1 MVLDFAAQVQVSFL
15 NMSSQSRSQAGFQQT
30 RTVIE
35 RGYEQWAVGNRT
47 MGLIDAR
54 DIFITKLVNCGGSH
68 WQMELWV
75 PRRGVPM
82 VPSHPWH

>member
-15 NMSSQSRSQAGFQQT
+15 NMLSQSRSEAAFQQT

-35 RGYEQWAVGNRT
+35 RGYEQWAVGDRS
-47 MGLIDAR
+47 MGLLDAR
-54 DIFITKLVNCGGSH
+54 DVFITKLVNCGGSH

-75 PRRGVPM
+75 PRRSVPTM
-82 VPSHPWH
+82 PCLPWH